1 MVEVWKPIAGY
12 EGLYEVSNTGRV
24 RKLRFIN
31 NRANKEKVFD
41 IKPKNNG
48 TGYLKVFL
56 YKGGKA
62 RQMLVHRLVAD
73 AFLDKQD
80 GKGFV
85 NHKDG
90 NKHNNNA
97 DNLEWCTRS
106 ENMKHAYMKGLAH
119 AQAKGKYGKDNPK
132 AIPVSMFSKDG
143 KLLATFGSLID
154 AAMFI
159 GAKSSGQICSC
170 CKGRL
175 KTAHGYVWRYAN
187 G

>member
-12 EGLYEVSNTGRV
+12 EGLYEVSNTGMV

-62 RQMLVHRLVAD
+62 RQMLVHRLVAE
-73 AFLDKQD
+73 AFIEKQD

-90 NKHNNNA
+90 NKHNNSA
-97 DNLEWCTRS
+97 DNLEWCSRS
-106 ENMKHAYMKGLAH
+106 E
-119 AQAKGKYGKDNPK
+119 
-132 AIPVSMFSKDG
+132 
-143 KLLATFGSLID
+143 
-154 AAMFI
+154 
-159 GAKSSGQICSC
+159 
-170 CKGRL
+170 
-175 KTAHGYVWRYAN
+175 
-187 G
+187 